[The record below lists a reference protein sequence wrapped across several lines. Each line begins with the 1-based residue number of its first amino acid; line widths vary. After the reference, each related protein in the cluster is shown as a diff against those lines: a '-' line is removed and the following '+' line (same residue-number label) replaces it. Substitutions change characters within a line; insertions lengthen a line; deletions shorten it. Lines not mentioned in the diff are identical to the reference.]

1 MFNRINLRLPHFSL
15 RILLFSFM
23 VFFALVLAAEG
34 CYYYSIRARVK
45 SLYFANTVDALRTS
59 LITEEI
65 KSDRIIL
72 FGKVKKIEGRTV
84 ELLAKTTKF
93 DLPIEVVVHPDA
105 IFFQS
110 EFNQGV
116 VDTQKQRKL
125 DGDYFNKIRVGGLA
139 GFSGLYPLEEKNFQA
154 SFVYIEDSQ

>member
-34 CYYYSIRARVK
+34 YYYYSIRARVK

-65 KSDRIIL
+65 KSDQIIL
-72 FGKVKKIEGRTV
+72 SGKVEKIEGRTV

-93 DLPIEVVVHPDA
+93 ELPIRITVQPDA
-105 IFFQS
+105 VFFQA
-110 EFNQGV
+110 EFNQDG
-116 VDTQKQRKL
+116 VDTYKQKEL
-125 DGDYFNKIRVGGLA
+125 AGDNFSKIKVGSLA